1 MGRPLLSDRAWLAV
15 TVAVL
20 GTYDVLRRTV
30 IPDAAHFATNT
41 AMIGVVA
48 VLAVGADATRR
59 ELGLERDRVRSGLR
73 LGGLVLALVV
83 VVVFVATAVSDDP
96 LGLGAGRTDLSG
108 EALLFQVFVEIPVA
122 TVVFEE
128 LAFRGLVVALLE
140 RICTPRAAMVWS
152 ALLFGLWH
160 LGPAWPGADIA
171 GIGRAIGVVGATA
184 IAGVVLHL
192 LKRRS
197 GSLVA
202 PMIAHW
208 ATNGAALAI
217 VWLMAR

>member
-1 MGRPLLSDRAWLAV
+1 MLSDRVWLAV
-15 TVAVL
+15 TVVVL
-20 GTYDVLRRTV
+20 ATYDVLRRLV
-30 IPDAAHFATNT
+30 IPDGAHFVTNT

-48 VLAVGADATRR
+48 ALAVGARATRR
-59 ELGLERDRVRSGLR
+59 ELGLERERVRSGLR
-73 LGGLVLALVV
+73 LGGLVLAGVV
-83 VVVFVATAVSDDP
+83 MTVVCVTAVSDDP
-96 LGLGAGRTDLSG
+96 LGLGAGRTDLSSS
-108 EALLFQVFVEIPVA
+108 ALLFQVFVEIPIA

-140 RICTPRAAMVWS
+140 RICAPRAAVAWS

-171 GIGRAIGVVGATA
+171 GIGRAIGIVGATA

>member
-1 MGRPLLSDRAWLAV
+1 VLSDRAWLAV
-15 TVAVL
+15 TAVVL
-20 GTYDVLRRTV
+20 ATYDVLRSTV
-30 IPDAAHFATNT
+30 IPDSVHFATNT

-48 VLAVGADATRR
+48 ALAVGARATRH
-59 ELGLERDRVRSGLR
+59 ELGLERQLVRAGLR
-73 LGGLVLALVV
+73 LGGLVLAVV
-83 VVVFVATAVSDDP
+83 VAAVFAATALSDDP
-96 LGLGAGRTDLSG
+96 LGLGVGRTDLSRG
-108 EALLFQVFVEIPVA
+108 AVLFQVFVEIPIA

-128 LAFRGLVVALLE
+128 LAFRGLVAALLE
-140 RICTPRAAMVWS
+140 RLCAPRAALAWS

-160 LGPAWPGADIA
+160 LGPAWPGADA
-171 GIGRAIGVVGATA
+171 VGIGRAIGIVAATA

-192 LKRRS
+192 VKRRS

>member
-1 MGRPLLSDRAWLAV
+1 VLSDRAWLAV
-15 TVAVL
+15 TVVVL
-20 GTYDVLRRTV
+20 GTYDVLRRLV
-30 IPDAAHFATNT
+30 IPDGAHFVTNT

-48 VLAVGADATRR
+48 ALAVGARATRR
-59 ELGLERDRVRSGLR
+59 ELGLEHERVRSGLR
-73 LGGLVLALVV
+73 LGGLVLAVV
-83 VVVFVATAVSDDP
+83 VVTVLFATAVSDDP
-96 LGLGAGRTDLSG
+96 LGLGAGRTDLGTS
-108 EALLFQVFVEIPVA
+108 ALLFQVLVEIPIA

-140 RICTPRAAMVWS
+140 RICAPRAAMAWS

-171 GIGRAIGVVGATA
+171 GIGRAMGIVGATA

-202 PMIAHW
+202 PVIAHW

>member
-1 MGRPLLSDRAWLAV
+1 MLSDRVWLAV
-15 TVAVL
+15 TVVVL
-20 GTYDVLRRTV
+20 ATYDVLRRLV
-30 IPDAAHFATNT
+30 IPDGAHFVTNT

-48 VLAVGADATRR
+48 ALAVGARATRR
-59 ELGLERDRVRSGLR
+59 ELGLERERVRSGLR
-73 LGGLVLALVV
+73 LGGLVLAAVMMTVV
-83 VVVFVATAVSDDP
+83 CVTAVSDDP
-96 LGLGAGRTDLSG
+96 LGLGAGRTDLSS
-108 EALLFQVFVEIPVA
+108 ALLFQVFVEIPIA

-140 RICTPRAAMVWS
+140 RICAPRAAVAWS

-171 GIGRAIGVVGATA
+171 GIGRAIGIVGATA

>member
-1 MGRPLLSDRAWLAV
+1 VLSDRAWLAV
-15 TVAVL
+15 TAVVL
-20 GTYDVLRRTV
+20 ATYGVLRRTV
-30 IPDAAHFATNT
+30 IPDGVHFAANT

-48 VLAVGADATRR
+48 ALAVGARATRH
-59 ELGLERDRVRSGLR
+59 ELGLERQRVRAGLR
-73 LGGLVLALVV
+73 VGGIALAVV
-83 VVVFVATAVSDDP
+83 VVAVFTATTVSDDP
-96 LGLGAGRTDLSG
+96 LGLGVGRTDLSRG
-108 EALLFQVFVEIPVA
+108 ALLFQVFVEIPIA

-128 LAFRGLVVALLE
+128 LAFRGLVAALLE
-140 RICTPRAAMVWS
+140 RIREPRAALVWS

-160 LGPAWPGADIA
+160 LGTAWPGADVV
-171 GIGRAIGVVGATA
+171 GIGRAIGIVGATA
-184 IAGVVLHL
+184 FAGAVLHL

-217 VWLMAR
+217 VWLTAR

>member
-1 MGRPLLSDRAWLAV
+1 MLSDRAWLAV
-15 TVAVL
+15 TVVVL
-20 GTYDVLRRTV
+20 AAYDALRRTA
-30 IPDAAHFATNT
+30 IPDGAHFATNT

-48 VLAVGADATRR
+48 ALAVGARATQR
-59 ELGLERDRVRSGLR
+59 ELGLERKRVRAGLR
-73 LGGLVLALVV
+73 LGGLVLAVV
-83 VVVFVATAVSDDP
+83 VIAVFAATAVSDDP
-96 LGLGAGRTDLSG
+96 LGLGVGRTDLSSG
-108 EALLFQVFVEIPVA
+108 ALLFQVFVEIPIA

-128 LAFRGLVVALLE
+128 LAFRGLVAALLE
-140 RICTPRAAMVWS
+140 RICAPRAALVWS

-160 LGPAWPGADIA
+160 LGPAWPGADA
-171 GIGRAIGVVGATA
+171 VGVGRAIGIVGATA
-184 IAGVVLHL
+184 IAGVVLHV

-197 GSLVA
+197 GSLAA